1 MKLIVGIG
9 NVGKNYENTRHN
21 MGFMVIDSYLG
32 KCDFQ
37 EKFNAFVCERMING
51 EKVFFIKPTT
61 YVNNSGL
68 SVAKFVNYYD
78 IPLENIL
85 VIHDDL
91 DLDSGKYRLKIR
103 SSSGGHNG
111 IKSIISSLNSDN
123 FLRLKIGIKT
133 KYMNDVIDYVLGV
146 ISKDEANNYKANE
159 ETYIKII
166 DSFIND
172 GIEKTMNIYNKK

>member
-9 NVGKNYENTRHN
+9 NVGKEYENTRHN

-32 KCDFQ
+32 KCDYQ
-37 EKFNAFVCERMING
+37 EKFNAYVCEKNIFG

-61 YVNNSGL
+61 YVNNSGF
-68 SVAKFVNYYD
+68 SVAKFVSYYN

-85 VIHDDL
+85 VVHDDL
-91 DLDSGKYRLKIR
+91 DLDSGRYRLKIK

-111 IKSIISSLNSDN
+111 IKSIINSLNSDN

-133 KYMNDVIDYVLGV
+133 KYMNDVIDYVLGKL
-146 ISKDEANNYKANE
+146 SKEEVNNYKNNE
-159 ETYIKII
+159 ETYIKIV
-166 DSFIND
+166 DSFIKD